1 MSHFKIM
8 GGDLPK
14 TTALITVFGAL
25 QLSAPRPGFT
35 LRTDT
40 YDLKNNIALIEQITE
55 DNKNKVLSKAGWST
69 LGAIALGPV
78 GLLAGLLMGGRTKYI
93 CMAVKSVSY
102 THLRAH
108 ETEADLE
115 CRLLRE

>member
-1 MSHFKIM
+1 MSHFKII

-40 YDLKNNIALIEQITE
+40 YDLKNNIALIEQRRIY
-55 DNKNKVLSKAGWST
+55 S
-69 LGAIALGPV
+69 
-78 GLLAGLLMGGRTKYI
+78 
-93 CMAVKSVSY
+93 
-102 THLRAH
+102 
-108 ETEADLE
+108 
-115 CRLLRE
+115 

>member
-55 DNKNKVLSKAGWST
+55 DNKNKVLSKAGWHSCRSYYWWEHN
-69 LGAIALGPV
+69 IH
-78 GLLAGLLMGGRTKYI
+78 MHGGK
-93 CMAVKSVSY
+93 VKM
-102 THLRAH
+102 R
-108 ETEADLE
+108 
-115 CRLLRE
+115 

>member
-55 DNKNKVLSKAGWST
+55 DNKNKVLSKAGFSKLPMRQLTPT
-69 LGAIALGPV
+69 L
-78 GLLAGLLMGGRTKYI
+78 
-93 CMAVKSVSY
+93 SVLIDAFFSKLPMRQL
-102 THLRAH
+102 TSR
-108 ETEADLE
+108 
-115 CRLLRE
+115 